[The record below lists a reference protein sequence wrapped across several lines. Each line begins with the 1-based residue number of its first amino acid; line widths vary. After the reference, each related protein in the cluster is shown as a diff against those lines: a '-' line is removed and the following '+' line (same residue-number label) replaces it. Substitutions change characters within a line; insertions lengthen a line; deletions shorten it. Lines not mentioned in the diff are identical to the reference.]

1 MVHGWIHRV
10 ACVALWLGVC
20 MPWAQAQTASGSRIT
35 NGVLV
40 IDGERSVPLPQ
51 QDGTWTVAY
60 SQPVARMQSP
70 VYLVGLV
77 HSDPNSPVPMVVV
90 RYSERATSWRGSVC
104 ETTSTSV
111 FMTEYYGTQTSGNSQ
126 RCSMVFPIGSLRGFE
141 RTTQSNMW
149 QPAFQ
154 GGLGS
159 GSLPDTAY
167 LLTSWRMQEFG
178 RHNLIVEAMVRVDLM
193 NTSGAEMAQ
202 AYRINQLNP
211 VHTAIKEWLRSAVTQ
226 TAEAYF
232 NGAQSTIAVLDTT
245 QVRQSMQAAVSAPRE
260 DFAASPVIGT
270 SMGQT
275 QPTNTVDVFDAE
287 RWRSPVDIETGV
299 ISMPSA
305 YANSAA
311 TVFEVAAL
319 EPVRAPGDGKL
330 LYRGPMEGQESGFV
344 IDHGKGLYSVLSS
357 DMNWN
362 LRAGPELGQ
371 PVEQGQFLV
380 GAATASER
388 ALLRWDVFFVPK
400 ALSSSDA
407 SVWLDVRAGQALH
420 TRLLAGIG
428 LVLFTVDGDRDGITL
443 AVDGRELPR
452 DRSFDTLFL
461 FKASRLPLQVTSGT
475 LFKSVNKDDML
486 LSARGVLTQVVG
498 KKGNSGYA
506 ARMSNFVAVDVA
518 GTETVM
524 ARLRGDAPASEVAQT
539 PAAAPVVATAPAAP
553 APAPAPAGPSAAGPS
568 AAELA
573 ERQRL
578 QALAAQREQELERL
592 REQLA
597 QAEAQRQADAQRAA
611 EAQRVAEARAAEA
624 VRLAEAQRAAEQQRQ
639 ADAQAQALRQQ
650 AAQQQAQAEQ
660 QAKQAQEARQQALA
674 QQAAQQQAQQA
685 RQAEQAAEAQ
695 RVAVLNTGKRKALV
709 IGNDVYRSVPKL
721 ENARADAR
729 AMGQSLEALGFKV
742 TMAMDQ
748 TERGMKETLR
758 SFKSKVEGGDEVVVF
773 YAGHG
778 VQLGSTNYLLPVD
791 IAGQD
796 EEQVRDEAIQMQRIL
811 DDMQERRTGFMLM
824 IVDACRDNP
833 FKVAGR
839 SIGGRGLA
847 PTSAATGQMVIF
859 SAGAGQQALDKL
871 GATDKE
877 PNGLFTRLFLREMK
891 KPGVSVDRVLRSV
904 RSEVA
909 RLARTVGHEQT
920 PALYDQSLGD
930 FFFKP

>member
-1 MVHGWIHRV
+1 MVQGWIHRM

-35 NGVLV
+35 NDVLQ
-40 IDGERSVPLPQ
+40 IDSERSVPLPQ
-51 QDGTWTVAY
+51 QGGSWTVTY
-60 SQPVARMQSP
+60 SQPVARVQSP
-70 VYLVGLV
+70 AYLVGLV
-77 HSDPNSPVPMVVV
+77 HSDPNAPVPLVLV
-90 RYSERATSWRGSVC
+90 RYSERATAWRGSVC
-104 ETTSTSV
+104 ENIHQSA
-111 FMTEYYGTQTSGNSQ
+111 FMLEYYGSQTSGNSQ
-126 RCSMVFPIGSLRGFE
+126 RCSLVFPIGSLRGFE
-141 RTTQSNMW
+141 RTTQSAMW

-154 GGLGS
+154 GGLSS

-167 LLTSWRMQEFG
+167 VLTSWRMQEFG

-193 NTSGAEMAQ
+193 YTSGAEMAQ
-202 AYRINQLNP
+202 TYRSNQLNP
-211 VHTAIKEWLRSAVTQ
+211 VHYAIKDWLRSAVTQ
-226 TAEAYF
+226 TAEVYF
-232 NGAQSTIAVLDTT
+232 KRNQASIAALDTA
-245 QVRQSMQAAVSAPRE
+245 QVRQSMQAAVPTQRE
-260 DFAASPVIGT
+260 DFAASPVFGT
-270 SMGQT
+270 SMGQA
-275 QPTNTVDVFDAE
+275 QPSNAADVFDAE
-287 RWRSPVDIETGV
+287 RWRSPVDIDTGV
-299 ISMPSA
+299 ISMPTA
-305 YANSAA
+305 YANSAGTA
-311 TVFEVAAL
+311 YEVAAL
-319 EPVRAPGDGKL
+319 EPVRAPGDGTL
-330 LYRGPMEGQESGFV
+330 VYRGPLEGQESGFV

-362 LRAGPELGQ
+362 LRTGPEPGDRL
-371 PVEQGQFLV
+371 EQGQFLAS
-380 GAATASER
+380 AAAAGER
-388 ALLRWDVFFVPK
+388 ALLRWDVFFVPQ
-400 ALSSSDA
+400 AVSSSDA
-407 SVWLDVRAGQALH
+407 SLWRDVRAGQALN

-428 LVLFTVDGDRDGITL
+428 VVLFTVDGDRDGITL
-443 AVDGRELPR
+443 AVDGRDLPR

-461 FKASRLPLQVTSGT
+461 FKATRLPLQVTSGT
-475 LFKSVNKDDML
+475 VFKNVNKDDML
-486 LSARGVLTQVVG
+486 LSARGVLNQVVG

-506 ARMSNFVAVDVA
+506 ARMSNFVAVDLA

-524 ARLRGDAPASEVAQT
+524 ARLRGDAPASEVARA
-539 PAAAPVVATAPAAP
+539 PAAAPVGAVAAAAP
-553 APAPAPAGPSAAGPS
+553 APAPAPAGPS

-597 QAEAQRQADAQRAA
+597 QAEAQRQSDAQRAA
-611 EAQRVAEARAAEA
+611 EAQRVADARAAEA

-685 RQAEQAAEAQ
+685 LQAEQAAEAQ
-695 RVAVLNTGKRKALV
+695 RVAALNTGKRKALV

-758 SFKSKVEGGDEVVVF
+758 NFKSTVEGGDEVVVF

>member
-1 MVHGWIHRV
+1 MVQGWIHRV

-35 NGVLV
+35 NDVLV
-40 IDGERSVPLPQ
+40 IDGERSVPLPRQ
-51 QDGTWTVAY
+51 GGSWTVVY
-60 SQPVARMQSP
+60 SQPDSRPQSHTHI
-70 VYLVGLV
+70 VGLT
-77 HSDPNSPVPMVVV
+77 HSDPMAPVPVLVV
-90 RYSERATSWRGSVC
+90 RHSVRGVGWRGSVC
-104 ETTSTSV
+104 EITSDSA
-111 FMTEYYGTQTSGNSQ
+111 FMMEYYGTQISGNSQ
-126 RCSMVFPIGSLRGFE
+126 RCSVAFPIRVLGGF
-141 RTTQSNMW
+141 RATTQSSIW
-149 QPAFQ
+149 SAFFN
-154 GGLGS
+154 S
-159 GSLPDTAY
+159 GVNLDQVPNTSY
-167 LLTSWRMQEFG
+167 LLASWRMQEFG
-178 RHNLIVEAMVRVDLM
+178 GHSLIVEGLVRSELLGGTGSELM
-193 NTSGAEMAQ
+193 QS
-202 AYRINQLNP
+202 YRSNQLNP
-211 VHTAIKEWLRSAVTQ
+211 AHYAVRDWLRSAVMQ
-226 TAEAYF
+226 TADAYF
-232 NGAQSTIAVLDTT
+232 KGAQSTMAVLDTA
-245 QVRQSMQAAVSAPRE
+245 QVRQNMQAAVPTQRE
-260 DFAASPVIGT
+260 DFAASPVFGT
-270 SMGQT
+270 SMGQA
-275 QPTNTVDVFDAE
+275 QPSNAADVFDAE
-287 RWRSPVDIETGV
+287 RWRSPVDIDTGV
-299 ISMPSA
+299 ISMPTA
-305 YANSAA
+305 YANSVA
-311 TVFEVAAL
+311 TAYEVATL
-319 EPVRAPGDGKL
+319 EAVRAPGDGTL
-330 LYRGPMEGQESGFV
+330 LYRGPLEGQESGFV

-357 DMNWN
+357 EMNWN
-362 LRAGPELGQ
+362 LRTGPEPGDRL
-371 PVEQGQFLV
+371 EQGQFL
-380 GAATASER
+380 ASATTADDR
-388 ALLRWDVFFVPK
+388 ALLRWDVFFVPQ
-400 ALSSSDA
+400 AVSSSDGA
-407 SVWLDVRAGQALH
+407 SVWRDVRAGQALN

-428 LVLFTVDGDRDGITL
+428 VVLFTVDGDSDGISL

-461 FKASRLPLQVTSGT
+461 FKAMRLPLQVTSGT

-506 ARMSNFVAVDVA
+506 ARMSNFVAVDLA

-524 ARLRGDAPASEVAQT
+524 ARLRGDAPASEVAQA
-539 PAAAPVVATAPAAP
+539 PAAAPVVAAAPAAP
-553 APAPAPAGPSAAGPS
+553 APAPAPAGPS

-624 VRLAEAQRAAEQQRQ
+624 VPLAEAQRAAEQQRQ

-674 QQAAQQQAQQA
+674 QQQAQQA

-695 RVAVLNTGKRKALV
+695 RVAALNTGKRKALV

-758 SFKSKVEGGDEVVVF
+758 SFKSTVEGGDEVVVF

>member
-1 MVHGWIHRV
+1 MVQGWIHRM
-10 ACVALWLGVC
+10 ACVALCLGGC
-20 MPWAQAQTASGSRIT
+20 MPWAQAQIASGSRIT

-40 IDGERSVPLPQ
+40 IDSERSVPLPQ
-51 QDGTWTVAY
+51 QGGSWTVAY
-60 SQPVARMQSP
+60 SQPVARVQSP
-70 VYLVGLV
+70 AHLVGLV
-77 HSDPNSPVPMVVV
+77 HSDPNAAVPLLMV
-90 RYSERATSWRGSVC
+90 RYSERATAWRGSVC

-141 RTTQSNMW
+141 RTTQSAIW

-167 LLTSWRMQEFG
+167 VLTSWRMQEFG

-193 NTSGAEMAQ
+193 DTSGAEMAQ
-202 AYRINQLNP
+202 AYRSNQLNP
-211 VHTAIKEWLRSAVTQ
+211 VHYAIKDWLRSAVTQ
-226 TAEAYF
+226 TAEGYF
-232 NGAQSTIAVLDTT
+232 KRNQASIAALDTA
-245 QVRQSMQAAVSAPRE
+245 QVRQSMQAAVPTQRE
-260 DFAASPVIGT
+260 DFAASPVFGT
-270 SMGQT
+270 SMGQA
-275 QPTNTVDVFDAE
+275 QPSNAADVFDAE
-287 RWRSPVDIETGV
+287 RWRSPVDIDTGV
-299 ISMPSA
+299 ISMPKA

-311 TVFEVAAL
+311 TAYEVATL
-319 EPVRAPGDGKL
+319 EPVRAPGDGTL
-330 LYRGPMEGQESGFV
+330 LYRGPLEGQESGYV

-357 DMNWN
+357 EMTWN
-362 LRAGPELGQ
+362 LRTGPEPGDRL
-371 PVEQGQFLV
+371 EQGQFLAS
-380 GAATASER
+380 AAAAGER
-388 ALLRWDVFFVPK
+388 ALLRWDVFFVPQ
-400 ALSSSDA
+400 AVSSSDGA
-407 SVWLDVRAGQALH
+407 SVWRDVRAGQALH

-428 LVLFTVDGDRDGITL
+428 VVLFSVDGDRDGITL
-443 AVDGRELPR
+443 VVDGRELPR
-452 DRSFDTLFL
+452 ERSFDTLFL
-461 FKASRLPLQVTSGT
+461 FKATRLPLQVTSGT
-475 LFKSVNKDDML
+475 VFKSVNKDDML
-486 LSARGVLTQVVG
+486 LSARGVLNQVVG

-518 GTETVM
+518 GTEAVM
-524 ARLRGDAPASEVAQT
+524 ARLRGDAPASEVAQA
-539 PAAAPVVATAPAAP
+539 PAAAPVVAVATAAP
-553 APAPAPAGPSAAGPS
+553 APAPAPAGPS

-624 VRLAEAQRAAEQQRQ
+624 VRLAEAQRAA
-639 ADAQAQALRQQ
+639 
-650 AAQQQAQAEQ
+650 QQQAQAEQ
-660 QAKQAQEARQQALA
+660 QAKQAQEARQQASA
-674 QQAAQQQAQQA
+674 QQAAQQA

-695 RVAVLNTGKRKALV
+695 RVAALNTGKRKALV

-758 SFKSKVEGGDEVVVF
+758 SFKSTVEGGDEVVVF